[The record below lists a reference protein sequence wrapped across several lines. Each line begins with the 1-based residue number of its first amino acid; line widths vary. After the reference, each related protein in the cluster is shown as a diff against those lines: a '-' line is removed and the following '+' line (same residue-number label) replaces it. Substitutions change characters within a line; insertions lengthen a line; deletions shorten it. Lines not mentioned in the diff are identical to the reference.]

1 MDEIDL
7 ELCSSMKQF
16 IDQIY
21 SSSRNSFKVNILA
34 SSSSTSTS
42 IGFLFSS
49 TKNLSFS
56 TDHQT
61 IWSVITS
68 QMISFGQSL
77 MDFCH
82 STIPSEQFKF
92 SLSSVLHT
100 DLLFVLVFE
109 DFLKLEEKYDIL
121 SSSIHAVILLILFE
135 ENAFESSK
143 MNLFHQLIQSFPSF
157 HQFQPIISAFQVKFK
172 SFQFN
177 QKEFAL
183 LLFVIVTRTSSSFSY
198 SCLSLYFLVCR
209 SLQPTLDAITAAG
222 CSNLLQVSAK

>member
-34 SSSSTSTS
+34 SSSTSTS

-68 QMISFGQSL
+68 QTISFGQSL
-77 MDFCH
+77 MDFYH
-82 STIPSEQFKF
+82 STIPSEQSN
-92 SLSSVLHT
+92 SLSLCPHT

-135 ENAFESSK
+135 ENAFEPSK

-177 QKEFAL
+177 QKEFGL
-183 LLFVIVTRTSSSFSY
+183 LLFVIVTRASSSFS
-198 SCLSLYFLVCR
+198 SPVSRASFLS
-209 SLQPTLDAITAAG
+209 
-222 CSNLLQVSAK
+222 